1 MIVKNAAGENH
12 DIIFHHFFPTNRK
25 RIAKLLSFI
34 SDNLDK
40 RDKYYGIM
48 MKYLTSRYIAADYEI
63 EVLKAER
70 QAKNRA
76 LHEAHVQQANLRK
89 RAKWMSASTFR
100 DKNRALEETI
110 MLIERRK
117 LEITL
122 ELSATKHLKDRLK
135 INTQLM
141 VEVKPW

>member
-1 MIVKNAAGENH
+1 MIVKNAAGEKH
-12 DIIFHHFFPTNRK
+12 DIVFHHFFPTNRK
-25 RIAKLLSFI
+25 RITKMLNFI

-76 LHEAHVQQANLRK
+76 L
-89 RAKWMSASTFR
+89 
-100 DKNRALEETI
+100 EETI

-117 LEITL
+117 MEITL
-122 ELSATKHLKDRLK
+122 ELSAAKHLKDQLK